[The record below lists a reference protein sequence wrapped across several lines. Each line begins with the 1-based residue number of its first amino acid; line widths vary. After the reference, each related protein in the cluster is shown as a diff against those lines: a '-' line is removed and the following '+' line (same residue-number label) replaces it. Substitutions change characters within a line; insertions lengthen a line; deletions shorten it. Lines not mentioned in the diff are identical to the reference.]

1 MIMVRGWMVDNC
13 IIVMLTPTADPQ
25 EEKMWKTS
33 LDQISEDDKWMIDA
47 WIEDAN
53 GILAFV
59 SLDLLVRPIIIFN
72 DKLQD
77 GSSLRNHWCFY
88 YRVLQKVV
96 PRFWRSNSS
105 PSWADLTATRKYQKW
120 HIHRG
125 GESTILSQCIHDL
138 GHRDVAYKPR
148 V

>member
-1 MIMVRGWMVDNC
+1 MHLPPLTTCGCLYSPRGGCAMIMVRGWMVDNC

-59 SLDLLVRPIIIFN
+59 SLDLLVRLIIIFN
-72 DKLQD
+72 DKL
-77 GSSLRNHWCFY
+77 
-88 YRVLQKVV
+88 
-96 PRFWRSNSS
+96 
-105 PSWADLTATRKYQKW
+105 
-120 HIHRG
+120 
-125 GESTILSQCIHDL
+125 
-138 GHRDVAYKPR
+138 
-148 V
+148 